1 MKEISLFGLMVGFVI
16 FGAGSESVLAQTTI
30 AVPAKNFCVDSGIN
44 VSRGDSLK
52 FSASGQGSYGY
63 EGSPVNST
71 PLTNPDG
78 DRFVNGV
85 NIGKKDDPNA
95 IYQGFIGGL
104 VGKVGANGNYFFI
117 GSNNQLSM
125 SQSGRLFLCYND
137 VANSFNNNTGGYKVS
152 INRISDPNQQN
163 TAGRSPSPSQ
173 QTQTGRSPQVA
184 QNVNQFNRFEIGKLS
199 TGEKVL
205 RVPKQYMQQTP
216 FREALQR
223 NIRPS
228 SAREYTMRNDDY
240 GVFLWDGKRLL
251 FTSYTVYKITDFQ
264 VGGKTYWL
272 TETSDI
278 TGFGDLEISK
288 PYFLESKIAF
298 SGKLGYIS
306 KVVRDRNNSATLII
320 TVAEGNGWNLPITHY
335 SLDLSNP
342 SIPVLSRLVILQK
355 KGILQDGDPINSS
368 DGSLYNSYT
377 FQGYAGQ
384 SITINLEARS
394 FSSYLVLIAPDGKK
408 IADNHG
414 TQRNPFVEITV
425 TLPSTGAYK
434 VVVNGRDRTHPQGRY
449 ILNVN
454 SNQMIA
460 TGRSPSPN
468 QQNTT
473 GRSPASNQQ
482 TATRT
487 VQPVR
492 QTFSSVKSLGMAQF
506 LWEST
511 ELKSAQ
517 ETLQKAAIGEYNTI
531 TNGQKIDFFEEGITE
546 IRPVD
551 CRSFGF
557 SCESKEITYA
567 DYLNL
572 KLKVYLQVGVFKN
585 GMKVYDEIPKYQN
598 RLFQERR
605 YGGLN
610 VGQNLTSEWEKR
622 WNNVKEQQRLKDKQ
636 ANLPITERLGVVME
650 QTIKDTANFSWELF
664 KTSTKVAATLAQIKD
679 LADTITSLTSIN
691 QYNLNRISGGPKY
704 TIAAVKI
711 LTDAGKALQS
721 FDTDKLNE
729 LTLKAAQETIELINA
744 QDRKVAGSANVIK
757 IYFAAKDIIDKN
769 KLLRQPQ
776 ATNALD
782 EFDRFYIAAAM
793 YSKAVDVIIG
803 GLSIPFSEAK
813 VVDTLLKKA
822 DAVNTVLFEA
832 LEFTYKDSVRRQYVR
847 LQYAYNRNQIQVV
860 GLSSFIDYAAEE
872 VGKYLLK
879 ARPDLVTQRP
889 DGTIAVS
896 VDGVVYPP

>member
-30 AVPAKNFCVDSGIN
+30 AVPARSFCVDSGIN
-44 VSRGDSLK
+44 VSRGDSLQ

-95 IYQGFIGGL
+95 IYKGFIGGL
-104 VGKVGANGNYFFI
+104 VGKVGTNGNYFFI

-125 SQSGRLFLCYND
+125 GQSGRLFLCYND
-137 VANSFNNNTGGYKVS
+137 VANSFNNNTGGYRVS

-163 TAGRSPSPSQ
+163 TAERSPSPSQ
-173 QTQTGRSPQVA
+173 QRQIGRSPQIS
-184 QNVNQFNRFEIGKLS
+184 QNINQFNRFEIGNLS
-199 TGEKVL
+199 TGERVL
-205 RVPKQYMQQTP
+205 RVSREVMLQSP
-216 FREALQR
+216 FREA
-223 NIRPS
+223 IRRPI
-228 SAREYTMRNDDY
+228 R
-240 GVFLWDGKRLL
+240 
-251 FTSYTVYKITDFQ
+251 
-264 VGGKTYWL
+264 
-272 TETSDI
+272 
-278 TGFGDLEISK
+278 
-288 PYFLESKIAF
+288 
-298 SGKLGYIS
+298 
-306 KVVRDRNNSATLII
+306 NSATEIDRPIDGIFVWDGSQLLFAGYDVESISGFKVGNQSYWV
-320 TVAEGNGWNLPITHY
+320 TRVRTQDGSGKVEVSQPKFVSSKVANINTSNYQFIRQFKQDYTINGFFYVTIANGNGLYVETIT
-335 SLDLSNP
+335 
-342 SIPVLSRLVILQK
+342 
-355 KGILQDGDPINSS
+355 
-368 DGSLYNSYT
+368 
-377 FQGYAGQ
+377 
-384 SITINLEARS
+384 
-394 FSSYLVLIAPDGKK
+394 YLVDLRIA
-408 IADNHG
+408 AA
-414 TQRNPFVEITV
+414 NPNQN
-425 TLPSTGAYK
+425 
-434 VVVNGRDRTHPQGRY
+434 VVVCESSRYKELRNGNSTTKENPDCRTGQQVMAR
-449 ILNVN
+449 
-454 SNQMIA
+454 
-460 TGRSPSPN
+460 RSPSPN

-517 ETLQKAAIGEYNTI
+517 ETLHKAAIGEYNTI

-572 KLKVYLQVGVFKN
+572 KLKVYLQIGVFKN
-585 GMKVYDEIPKYQN
+585 GMKVYDQISKYQN
-598 RLFQERR
+598 RLFQDRQ

-650 QTIKDTANFSWELF
+650 QTIKDTANFSVELF

-832 LEFTYKDSVRRQYVR
+832 LEFTYKDTVRRQYVR

-872 VGKYLLK
+872 VGNYLLK
-879 ARPDLVTQRP
+879 ARPDIVTRRP
-889 DGTIAVS
+889 DGTIAVT
-896 VDGVVYPP
+896 VDSVVYPP

>member
-1 MKEISLFGLMVGFVI
+1 
-16 FGAGSESVLAQTTI
+16 
-30 AVPAKNFCVDSGIN
+30 
-44 VSRGDSLK
+44 
-52 FSASGQGSYGY
+52 
-63 EGSPVNST
+63 
-71 PLTNPDG
+71 
-78 DRFVNGV
+78 
-85 NIGKKDDPNA
+85 
-95 IYQGFIGGL
+95 
-104 VGKVGANGNYFFI
+104 NYFFI

-125 SQSGRLFLCYND
+125 GQSGRLFLCYND
-137 VANSFNNNTGGYKVS
+137 VANSFNNNTGGYRVS

-173 QTQTGRSPQVA
+173 QTQIGRSPQFS
-184 QNVNQFNRFEIGKLS
+184 QNINQFNRFEIGKLS

-223 NIRPS
+223 PIRPS
-228 SAREYTMRNDDY
+228 STREYTMRNDDY
-240 GVFLWDGKRLL
+240 GVFLWDGKRLQ

-264 VGGKTYWL
+264 VGDKTYWL

-278 TGFGDLEISK
+278 TGFGNLEISK

-298 SGKLGYIS
+298 SGESGGIS
-306 KVVRDRNNSATLII
+306 IIGRQKNNSAIFII
-320 TVAEGNGWNLPITHY
+320 KVVEGNGWNLPITHY

-342 SIPVLSRLVILQK
+342 KKPVVSRLVILQK

-384 SITINLEARS
+384 SITINLDTRS

-408 IADNHG
+408 IADNRG
-414 TQRNPFVEITV
+414 TQRNPIVEITV
-425 TLPSTGAYK
+425 TLPSTGTYK

-460 TGRSPSPN
+460 TGRSPSPSQQTTTGRSPSPSQQTTTGRSPSPN
-468 QQNTT
+468 QQTTT

-517 ETLQKAAIGEYNTI
+517 ETLQKATRGEYNTI